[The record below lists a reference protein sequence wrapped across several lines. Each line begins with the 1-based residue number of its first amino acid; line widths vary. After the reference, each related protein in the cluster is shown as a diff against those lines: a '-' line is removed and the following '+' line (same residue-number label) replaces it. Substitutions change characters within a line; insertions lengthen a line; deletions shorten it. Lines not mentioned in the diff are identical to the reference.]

1 MIEPLNPP
9 YMINPKDIT
18 ILVQGKLHKHTL
30 SRIQKYRK
38 WGHILI
44 GCDLQD
50 DASVLEQYNLEGCE
64 VAYLDISIAP
74 TTFDCF
80 RVYRQCKSIYEGLK
94 HVKTPYAMKVR
105 SDYWHGNLE
114 PFIAKMSEYPN
125 KFVTNNMYF
134 RPDYVA
140 KYHISDH
147 MVGGK
152 TEDMLKGYEICCH
165 RLENHSQEMHEG
177 FNDHRFLDN
186 DKWEYWEGKPGH
198 QTPNN
203 NIFLDGTGRGVAP
216 EVLIGTSL
224 VVAKGFKATR
234 EDSKEKMKQCFEI
247 VRVEDMLPHLNK
259 YFTSE
264 ITHSGPEIHDIK
276 DI

>member
-1 MIEPLNPP
+1 MID
-9 YMINPKDIT
+9 PKDIT

-38 WGHILI
+38 YGHILI

-50 DASVLEQYNLEGCE
+50 DRAVLDEYNLEGCE
-64 VAYLDISIAP
+64 IAYLDISIAD

-80 RVYRQCKSIYEGLK
+80 RVYKQCKSIYEGLK
-94 HVKTPYAMKVR
+94 HVKTPFVMKVR
-105 SDYWHGNLE
+105 ADYWVGNLE
-114 PFIAKMSEYPN
+114 PFIQKMGEYPD

-134 RPDYVA
+134 RPDRVA

-165 RLENHSQEMHEG
+165 RLENHSKEVREG
-177 FNDHRFLDN
+177 FNDYRFLQN
-186 DKWEYWEGKPGH
+186 DKWEYWEGKEGSSVPNASQEMPPG
-198 QTPNN
+198 
-203 NIFLDGTGRGVAP
+203 IGVAP
-216 EVLIGTSL
+216 EVLIGSSL
-224 VVAKGFKATR
+224 VVAKGYPATKD
-234 EDSKEKMKQCFEI
+234 ESIEKMKACFEI
-247 VRVEDMLPHLNK
+247 VRVEDMLPYLNK

-264 ITHSGPEIHDIK
+264 IPHDGIHNGLEINDIRE
-276 DI
+276 IG